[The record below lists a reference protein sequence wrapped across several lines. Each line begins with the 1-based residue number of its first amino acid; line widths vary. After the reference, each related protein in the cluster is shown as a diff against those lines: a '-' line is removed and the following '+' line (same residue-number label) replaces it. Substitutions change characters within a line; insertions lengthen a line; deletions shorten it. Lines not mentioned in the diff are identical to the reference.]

1 MNMRMIRLFL
11 TALLGL
17 CLCAGA
23 AHATSVRVFKP
34 GEAGVS
40 PMELRNR
47 AMAEGFA
54 QAVLDEARRMLPAE
68 LDEARFELFRRYLVD
83 YSKPYVQGYKI
94 LSSEA
99 MDAGLI
105 LNLDVIIDKTAL
117 RNGLKRMGLMAT
129 ALTPQPASLT
139 LPQGLDDEE
148 NAALAGL
155 VALTGLRQE
164 PVSSPVLILEKGAGK
179 VYTARLDSDNR
190 SWTAHGKDLSV
201 VWFDIWGQYFTRAEV
216 RDARTNH
223 YELSVAGWFL
233 PDAALEFDRML
244 RQWDSAVQE
253 VELVELDMQPSGV
266 GASWSV
272 RVISGKRLDSL
283 LLGYLPQ
290 RGLSHHLTQQVG
302 R

>member
-1 MNMRMIRLFL
+1 MRMIRIFL
-11 TALLGL
+11 TALVGL
-17 CLCAGA
+17 CLFAGA

-54 QAVLDEARRMLPAE
+54 QAVLDEARRMLPVE
-68 LDEARFELFRRYLVD
+68 LDEARTELFRWYMAE

-105 LNLDVIIDKTAL
+105 LNLDVIIDKNAL
-117 RNGLKRMGLMAT
+117 RDGLKRMGLMAT
-129 ALTPQPASLT
+129 VLAPQPASLT
-139 LPQGLDDEE
+139 LPQSLDSEE
-148 NAALAGL
+148 SATLAGL
-155 VALTGLRQE
+155 VALTGIRQE
-164 PVSSPVLILEKGAGK
+164 SVASPVLVLEKGTGNT
-179 VYTARLDSDNR
+179 YTARLDSDNR

-201 VWFDIWGQYFTRAEV
+201 VWFDIWGHYFTRAEV

-223 YELSVAGWFL
+223 YELSVAGWFS

-244 RQWDSAVQE
+244 HEWDSAVQE

-272 RVISGKRLDSL
+272 RVISGERLDSL

-290 RGLSHHLTQQVG
+290 RGLSHQLTQQAG

>member
-1 MNMRMIRLFL
+1 MRMIRILL
-11 TALLGL
+11 TMFLGL

-23 AHATSVRVFKP
+23 AHATSVRVFRP

-68 LDEARFELFRRYLVD
+68 LDEARTELFRRYMAE

-117 RNGLKRMGLMAT
+117 RDGLKRMGLMAT
-129 ALTPQPASLT
+129 VLAPQPASLT
-139 LPQGLDDEE
+139 LPQNLGDEE
-148 NAALAGL
+148 SATLAGL
-155 VALTGLRQE
+155 VALTGIRQE
-164 PVSSPVLILEKGAGK
+164 PAASPALVLEKGTGNA
-179 VYTARLDSDNR
+179 YTARLDSGDGR
-190 SWTAHGKDLSV
+190 WTAHGKDLSV
-201 VWFDIWGQYFTRAEV
+201 VWFDIWGRYFTRAEV
-216 RDARTNH
+216 RDARTNR
-223 YELSVAGWFL
+223 YELSVAGWFS

-244 RQWDSAVQE
+244 REWDSAVQE

-272 RVISGKRLDSL
+272 RVISGERLESL

-290 RGLSHHLTQQVG
+290 RGLSHQLTQQAG
-302 R
+302 P